1 MMLKIVVALACL
13 ASALGFS
20 LGGAP
25 KVARNVK
32 IATLQM
38 STPDAPA
45 GKYNRCRTVE
55 IPSVAN
61 TGSKTKLPLSCL
73 RYFQLCL
80 KEHDYLSYNI
90 CFA

>member
-45 GKYNRCRTVE
+45 GKYGRV
-55 IPSVAN
+55 
-61 TGSKTKLPLSCL
+61 
-73 RYFQLCL
+73 
-80 KEHDYLSYNI
+80 
-90 CFA
+90 

>member
-38 STPDAPA
+38 SSPDAPT
-45 GKYNRCRTVE
+45 GKYRRFRTAN
-55 IPSVAN
+55 IPSVAIR
-61 TGSKTKLPLSCL
+61 GS
-73 RYFQLCL
+73 
-80 KEHDYLSYNI
+80 
-90 CFA
+90 